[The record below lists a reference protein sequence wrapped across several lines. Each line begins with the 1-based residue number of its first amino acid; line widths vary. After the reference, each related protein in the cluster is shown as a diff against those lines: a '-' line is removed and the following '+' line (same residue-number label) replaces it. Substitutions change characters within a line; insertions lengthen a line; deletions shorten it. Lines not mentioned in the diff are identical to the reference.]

1 MSPGY
6 HAYLTSYLPV
16 LTVLVAGIAL
26 VAAILSANRLLRPTV
41 PSRQKSLTY
50 ECGVDPVGSDWAQVT
65 SGSTSS
71 PTCTSYSRWTPCSC
85 SPGRRCSTRL
95 GAASIAEMGVFIG
108 IVVVGLAYAWRTGVL
123 RWS

>member
-6 HAYLTSYLPV
+6 DAYLTSYLPV

-26 VAAILSANRLLRPTV
+26 VAAIMSANRLLRPTV
-41 PSRQKSLTY
+41 ASGQKSMTY
-50 ECGVDPVGSDWAQVT
+50 ECGVDPVGSDWAQVNVRFYVFAYLYVVFAVDAVFLFPWAT
-65 SGSTSS
+65 VFE
-71 PTCTSYSRWTPCSC
+71 
-85 SPGRRCSTRL
+85 RL